1 MGYLEEV
8 WRGLR
13 IADGC
18 CGCCAARYYESAGIP
33 SVCRSGFSRDCG
45 ATPGHVIAAEAA
57 PANRAAMPIPVASTC
72 CALLDAP
79 RCVGHPFRRT
89 GFGFHLLGARHGLPR
104 PKPLLRAAIDRQR
117 HDHGA
122 SLDPITHFAGA
133 VVAAIAELR
142 LVTLSRLKRLLQRH
156 PRCLH
161 ATFLQPKQRLRIAKS
176 CR

>member
-1 MGYLEEV
+1 MDAVAVARPGITRALAFLPCV
-8 WRGLR
+8 G
-13 IADGC
+13 
-18 CGCCAARYYESAGIP
+18 AALAAIVEPRL
-33 SVCRSGFSRDCG
+33 VTLSRLK
-45 ATPGHVIAAEAA
+45 PLL
-57 PANRAAMPIPVASTC
+57 PNRAAMPIPVASTC

-161 ATFLQPKQRLRIAKS
+161 STFLQPKQRLRIAKS

>member
-57 PANRAAMPIPVASTC
+57 PAKPRRHADSCGVD
-72 CALLDAP
+72 LL
-79 RCVGHPFRRT
+79 CIFRRT